1 MCIIEHESCK
11 RHHQSLPSR
20 LSRAMNDPV
29 PAVAEADAT
38 GEIAQIFAEI
48 RQVLGVGTV
57 NLIWRHLATIPGAL
71 LWAWGRLRP
80 IYIDGS
86 IAGEAAKLR
95 RTLVLPALPDIPAA
109 IFAAADLSD
118 WDLASIRSILTAY
131 DRTNPMALIALS
143 ALPGQVDSTPYTH
156 HAGLLGTSPAEP
168 QVALPL
174 PLLLTLA
181 DASPTTAEL
190 VLTLNRLGARRK
202 DPVLASMY
210 LHLAHW
216 PRYLALAWAM
226 IAPLDADGR
235 LARAISNA
243 VSLARASAPGIGA
256 RLPVLSNGALE
267 PVVRT
272 AVREAL
278 ERFAGDVIPKMVV
291 ICALLREVSG
301 SPREK
306 SVAQ

>member
-1 MCIIEHESCK
+1 
-11 RHHQSLPSR
+11 
-20 LSRAMNDPV
+20 MNDAV

-38 GEIAQIFAEI
+38 GEIAEIFADI

-71 LWAWGRLRP
+71 PWAWGRLRS
-80 IYIDGS
+80 IYMDGT

-95 RTLVLPALPDIPAA
+95 RALALPALPDIPAA

-118 WDLASIRSILTAY
+118 RDLDAIRNVLTAY

-143 ALPGQVDSTPYTH
+143 ALSGQVDSTPYTH

-168 QVALPL
+168 QVVLPL
-174 PLLLTLA
+174 PALLKLA

-190 VLTLNRLGARRK
+190 VLRLNRLGTRRK

-216 PRYLALAWAM
+216 PRYLALVWAM

-235 LARAISNA
+235 LARAISDA
-243 VSLARASAPGIGA
+243 VSLARASTPGIVA
-256 RLPVLSNGALE
+256 RLPVSSDAALE
-267 PVVRT
+267 PVVRA

-278 ERFAGDVIPKMVV
+278 ERFAGDVIAKMVV

-301 SPREK
+301 GPREK